1 MLVETILPSEYLEKG
16 MKALDYVY
24 TPDGLSIINPG
35 TLITKRMI
43 DLVRQHEIGYVKVEF
58 DESKYPNAVRVHK
71 PKPEKEPK
79 FANIPDVKPIINDEL
94 RDEAIS
100 SIKKMFEAF
109 DTTDLSEK
117 NMTTAHRAVKE
128 IYAVVDKLIETLSGE
143 TYSLVHIADLKSYDE
158 YTYHHSLSVAVLAIA
173 LGQSM
178 SFSDDDLR
186 LLGRAAMMHD
196 IGKIYVPNELI
207 NKPGKLTEAEFK
219 AVKNHTAEGYRHLMF
234 EKVGDEYFRKIVLC
248 HHEKVNGTG
257 YPNKLE
263 GNDIPFM
270 SRIIAVADMYDA
282 VTSYRSYR
290 KPMSPS
296 EAIELVMSE
305 SERAL
310 DYNIVKTFIEKM
322 DFYPVNTC
330 VELSDQRIGIVT
342 DNSNSMRPVL
352 RMIDTEEELD
362 LMDMSNL
369 NLVISRVVDNDDY
382 KKETDPE
389 KSDSKKSNG

>member
-1 MLVETILPSEYLEKG
+1 LEKG

-24 TPDGLSIINPG
+24 TPDGLTIVKPDTALS
-35 TLITKRMI
+35 KRMI
-43 DLVRQHEIGYVKVEF
+43 DLINQHEIGYVKVEF
-58 DESKYPNAVRVHK
+58 EDSLFPNAIRIREA
-71 PKPEKEPK
+71 KPEKESV
-79 FANIPDVKPIINDEL
+79 FDTIPDIKPIIDDEL
-94 RDEAIS
+94 RDEAIV

-109 DTTDLSEK
+109 NTMDFSEN
-117 NMTTAHRAVKE
+117 NMTTAHRAVKG
-128 IYAVVDKLIETLSGE
+128 IYTIVDKLIETLTDE
-143 TYSLVHIADLKSYDE
+143 THSLVHIADLKSYDE

-173 LGQSM
+173 IGQSM
-178 SFSDDDLR
+178 SFSDEDLR

-196 IGKIYVPNELI
+196 IGKVYIPSELI
-207 NKPGKLTEAEFK
+207 NKPGKLTDAEFR

-234 EKVGDEYFRKIVLC
+234 EKVGDEHFRNIVLC

-257 YPNKLE
+257 YPNKLA
-263 GNDIPFM
+263 GKDIPFM

-305 SERAL
+305 AERSL
-310 DYNIVKTFIEKM
+310 DFNVVKSFVEKM

-330 VELSDQRIGIVT
+330 VELSDQRLGLVI
-342 DNSNSMRPVL
+342 DNSSSMRPIL
-352 RMIDTEEELD
+352 RMLDTREVLN

-369 NLVISRVVDNDDY
+369 KLVIKRIVDSDEY
-382 KKETDPE
+382 EEKGKKKTL
-389 KSDSKKSNG
+389 

>member
-1 MLVETILPSEYLEKG
+1 MIETILPSEYLEKG

-24 TPDGLSIINPG
+24 TPDGVTIVRPG
-35 TLITKRMI
+35 TLLTERMI
-43 DLVRQHEIGYVKVEF
+43 DFIHQHNIGYVKVEF
-58 DESKYPNAVRVHK
+58 DEGKYPNAIRVRE
-71 PKPEKEPK
+71 PRPEKESI
-79 FANIPDVKPIINDEL
+79 FTNIPDIKPVIDDEL
-94 RDEAIS
+94 RDEAIV

-109 DTTDLSEK
+109 DTTDFNEK
-117 NMTTAHRAVKE
+117 NMTTAHLAVKE
-128 IYAVVDKLIETLSGE
+128 IYSVVDKLIETLSDE
-143 TYSLVHIADLKSYDE
+143 THSLIHIADLKSYDE

-173 LGQSM
+173 IGQSM
-178 SFSDDDLR
+178 SFSDEDLR

-207 NKPGKLTEAEFK
+207 NKPGKLTESEFR

-234 EKVGDEYFRKIVLC
+234 EKVGDEHFRKIVLC

-263 GNDIPFM
+263 GKDIPFM

-305 SERAL
+305 VERAL
-310 DYNIVKTFIEKM
+310 DYNVVKTFVEKM

-330 VELSDQRIGIVT
+330 VELSDNRLGVVI
-342 DNSNSMRPVL
+342 DNTNSMRPII
-352 RMIDTEEELD
+352 RMLDTKEELD
-362 LMDMSNL
+362 LMEMSNL
-369 NLVISRVVDNDDY
+369 SLVINRVIDSDDY
-382 KKETDPE
+382 EELAKKKQEN
-389 KSDSKKSNG
+389 S